1 MKYALTSYQSHTT
14 RVLHLAH
21 IAKIL
26 NKHIRTLKKYIKYD
40 GYYEQYPFLVTL
52 FEEEPKNNDKIRHT
66 PRRNG
71 RFCSTKTSN
80 QY

>member
-40 GYYEQYPFLVTL
+40 GYYEDQHYLITKFT
-52 FEEEPKNNDKIRHT
+52 EEPTNYNKQRDRNNNAI
-66 PRRNG
+66 G
-71 RFCSTKTSN
+71 
-80 QY
+80 